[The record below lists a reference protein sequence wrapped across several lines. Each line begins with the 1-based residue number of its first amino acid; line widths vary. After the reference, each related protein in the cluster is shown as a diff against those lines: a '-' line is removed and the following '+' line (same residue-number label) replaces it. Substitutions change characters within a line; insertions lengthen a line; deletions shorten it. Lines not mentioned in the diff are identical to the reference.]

1 MESTFIEIVNPKK
14 SNIIVGVIYRHPSM
28 DLNDFNCNYLNQ
40 MLENISKEKKSI
52 FLLGDFN
59 VNLLNYNEHNQT
71 NEFSDSLASNSFIPL
86 ILQPTRITSHSN
98 TLIDNIFS
106 SVIDPDIISGNL
118 TATIS
123 DHLPRFA
130 IIPNMFGNISGNKS
144 NIYERDW
151 SKFDRENFIL
161 DYFSADWEDLLKIDE
176 CNVDN
181 STKIYLDKINMLL
194 DTYAP
199 LKKINKYKLKF
210 KSKPWIT
217 LGLQKSISVKNKLLA
232 NFINKKDPILK
243 EEFHTNYKK
252 YRNLLSTLMKKSKQA
267 YYDKYFER
275 NWNNIRNTWKGI
287 KSLISLKTVA
297 SSVPTVLSLDNGD
310 TITNPYDIANT
321 FNNYFASIAETTKKS
336 IKYSHKHFSDYLSN
350 ESSSTIF
357 LQPTDKEEIANIIS
371 SLNSN
376 KTSGPNSIPYRVLFL
391 LKNEISKQLADLFNL
406 SFMTGVFPSVLKTAK
421 VVPVFKKDSKLNYSN
436 YRPISL
442 LSNIEK
448 ILEKLMYK
456 RLYAFLDY
464 NNIIYDLQFGFRQQ
478 YSTSH
483 ALINIT
489 ENIRKA
495 LDDGNIGC
503 GVFVDLQKAF
513 DTVDHQILLA
523 KLNHYGIRG
532 VSNDWFKSY
541 LSNRN
546 QYVSINGYESGLAA
560 INCGVPQGSVL
571 GPLLFLLY
579 INDLNQAI
587 KFCKVHH
594 FADDTNL
601 LCLSNSI
608 KKLSKLVNA
617 DLKHLLNWLNA
628 NKISLNVKKTE
639 MIIFKSKQKKLEGDL
654 KIKLCGK
661 RLYPTESVKY
671 LGVKIDANLTW
682 QHHVNDLST
691 KLNRANAL
699 LFKMRKYVSL
709 KILRSIYFA
718 IFDSYLSYCCLV
730 WAQNFSTIQ
739 RILILQKKA
748 VRIIN
753 FQPRNFHTSPLF
765 KQNSILKFQDKICLE
780 NILFV
785 SKSLNNLS
793 PSIFNTW
800 FSFSSHQHNY
810 ETSSSTQGNLMKLFY
825 KTNRYG
831 KYSITISAI
840 GSWNKIQKQL
850 KNMLLKDLSSNK
862 IKTVVTNFYFK
873 SY

>member
-1 MESTFIEIVNPKK
+1 M
-14 SNIIVGVIYRHPSM
+14 
-28 DLNDFNCNYLNQ
+28 
-40 MLENISKEKKSI
+40 
-52 FLLGDFN
+52 
-59 VNLLNYNEHNQT
+59 
-71 NEFSDSLASNSFIPL
+71 
-86 ILQPTRITSHSN
+86 
-98 TLIDNIFS
+98 
-106 SVIDPDIISGNL
+106 
-118 TATIS
+118 
-123 DHLPRFA
+123 
-130 IIPNMFGNISGNKS
+130 
-144 NIYERDW
+144 
-151 SKFDRENFIL
+151 
-161 DYFSADWEDLLKIDE
+161 
-176 CNVDN
+176 
-181 STKIYLDKINMLL
+181 
-194 DTYAP
+194 
-199 LKKINKYKLKF
+199 
-210 KSKPWIT
+210 
-217 LGLQKSISVKNKLLA
+217 
-232 NFINKKDPILK
+232 
-243 EEFHTNYKK
+243 
-252 YRNLLSTLMKKSKQA
+252 
-267 YYDKYFER
+267 
-275 NWNNIRNTWKGI
+275 
-287 KSLISLKTVA
+287 
-297 SSVPTVLSLDNGD
+297 
-310 TITNPYDIANT
+310 
-321 FNNYFASIAETTKKS
+321 
-336 IKYSHKHFSDYLSN
+336 
-350 ESSSTIF
+350 
-357 LQPTDKEEIANIIS
+357 
-371 SLNSN
+371 
-376 KTSGPNSIPYRVLFL
+376 
-391 LKNEISKQLADLFNL
+391 
-406 SFMTGVFPSVLKTAK
+406 
-421 VVPVFKKDSKLNYSN
+421 
-436 YRPISL
+436 

-483 ALINIT
+483 AFINIT

-513 DTVDHQILLA
+513 DTVDNQTLLA

-541 LSNRN
+541 LSNHN

-579 INDLNQAI
+579 INDLNQTI

-608 KKLSKLVNA
+608 R
-617 DLKHLLNWLNA
+617 KHLLNWLNA
-628 NKISLNVKKTE
+628 NKISFILKKNE
-639 MIIFKSKQKKLEGDL
+639 MIFFKSKQKKLEGDL

-661 RLYPTESVKY
+661 RIYPTGSVKY
-671 LGVKIDANLTW
+671 LGVKINANLTW
-682 QHHVNDLST
+682 QNHVNDLSI

-739 RILILQKKA
+739 QILILQKKA

-765 KQNSILKFQDKICLE
+765 KQNSILKFQDKICLK

-800 FSFSSHQHNY
+800 FSFSSDQHNY

-825 KTNRYG
+825 RANR
-831 KYSITISAI
+831 
-840 GSWNKIQKQL
+840 
-850 KNMLLKDLSSNK
+850 
-862 IKTVVTNFYFK
+862 
-873 SY
+873 